1 MNRLLLR
8 TGRNDLRRHPL
19 QTLLAVI
26 GVAVAVAVVVA
37 VDLANHSAREAMRV
51 SLEAVSG
58 RATHQLVGGPDG
70 VEETLYTRLRTEL
83 GVTRAAPVVEGGAT
97 VPAAGA
103 RPLTLLGVDPFA
115 EGPFRR
121 PLTAGG
127 EGPGAALEHLLLRD
141 DAVALGAGEARRLG
155 VAAGDRLALRIA
167 GMERRVQV
175 AVVIPDPDDRWRG
188 LALADIA
195 AAQALLERTGRLDRI
210 DLILDA
216 TAAGDLAARLPGAV
230 RLVPA
235 GASANAVLEMSR
247 AFRINLTALSL
258 LAVVVGA
265 FLVFNTLA
273 FLAVRRR
280 AAIGTLR
287 ALGVQRRE
295 ILGSMLADALLIGA
309 LGTAAGLLLGIA
321 LAHGL
326 VGLVLQTVTDLYFQR
341 AAGDLVL
348 SPWSL
353 VTGVLVGLG
362 GSVAAALGPAR
373 EAAATP
379 PRAALSRSDLEAR
392 ARRLAGRGAVAG
404 GLGLAAGGLL
414 IAASEGLI
422 PAFAGLFALI
432 LGAALLAP
440 GFTLLAGR
448 AAGRLVRGRPLAG
461 LAVQGA
467 VASLSRTGV
476 AVAALSV
483 AVAAVIGVAVMIA
496 SFRASVVDW
505 LEGSL
510 AADFYVSAPRA
521 LDDALADRLAGLD
534 EIDWVAR
541 SRWYRVPDAE
551 GPLQIWAL
559 GLPGGREPAVPIR
572 AGDPDAARAA
582 FAGGQAVLVS
592 EPLAARRGL
601 APGDTLRLPT
611 PGGEVP
617 LAVAGVYRDYG
628 SPGGVVLMRRALY
641 RSLFGDAR
649 VSGIAVHLAADA
661 GRAAAT
667 AALEAAL
674 AGTPGARLQ
683 DNAEVFRRSL
693 EVFDRTFAITEVL
706 RWLAGFVAF
715 VGVLSALMALHLDRA
730 RELAVL
736 RAVGLKRAGVGALVA
751 AQSGLLGL
759 AAGLWAVPLGVSLA
773 ALLVHVINRRAFGWT
788 MGFELQAAPVAEGVV
803 LAVVAALLAA
813 AAPAWR
819 AGRALPA
826 AALKEE

>member
-1 MNRLLLR
+1 MSPLLLR
-8 TGRNDLRRHPL
+8 TGWNDLRRHPL

-37 VDLANHSAREAMRV
+37 VDLANHSALQAMRV
-51 SLEAVSG
+51 SLESVSG
-58 RATHQLVGGPDG
+58 TATHQIVGGPDG
-70 VEETLYTRLRTEL
+70 IDERAYTRLRTEL
-83 GVTRAAPVVEGGAT
+83 GVSRAAPVVEGGAT
-97 VPAAGA
+97 VPAAGE

-121 PLTAGG
+121 PLVTGG
-127 EGPGAALEHLLLRD
+127 EGVDQALDALLLRD
-141 DAVALGAGEARRLG
+141 DAIALGSGEARRLG
-155 VAAGDRLALRIA
+155 VDAGERLRLAIA
-167 GMERRVQV
+167 GEEREVIV
-175 AVVIPDPDDRWRG
+175 AAVIPDPQDQWRG

-195 AAQALLERTGRLDRI
+195 AAQALLGETGRLGRI
-210 DLILDA
+210 DLILDRGEA
-216 TAAGDLAARLPGAV
+216 EALAERLPDGLRV
-230 RLVPA
+230 VPA

-295 ILGSMLADALLIGA
+295 ILAGVLADALLIGA
-309 LGTAAGLLLGIA
+309 VGTVLGLALGIA

-326 VGLVLQTVTDLYFQR
+326 VGLVLQTITDLYFRR
-341 AAGDLVL
+341 AAGELVL
-348 SPWSL
+348 APWSL
-353 VTGVLVGLG
+353 AAGVLVGLG
-362 GSVAAALGPAR
+362 GSVLAALAPAQ

-379 PRAALSRSDLEAR
+379 PRAALARSELEDR
-392 ARRLAGRGAVAG
+392 ARRLAGRGAAAG
-404 GLGLAAGGLL
+404 AGLLLAGGLL
-414 IAASEGLI
+414 IAATGGLV

-440 GFTLLAGR
+440 GFMLVLGR
-448 AAGRLVRGRPLAG
+448 AVGRLTRGRPLAA
-461 LAVQGA
+461 LAVEGA

-510 AADFYVSAPRA
+510 AADFYVSAPA
-521 LDDALADRLAGLD
+521 PLDDALAERLAGVAGV
-534 EIDWVAR
+534 DWVAR
-541 SRWYRVPDAE
+541 SRWYRVPTAS
-551 GPLQIWAL
+551 GPVQLWAL
-559 GLPGGREPAVPIR
+559 ELPPDRDPAVDIR
-572 AGDPDAARAA
+572 AGEPRAA
-582 FAGGQAVLVS
+582 LQAFEDDRAVLVS
-592 EPLAARRGL
+592 EPFAARRGL
-601 APGDTLRLPT
+601 APGDALTLPT
-611 PGGEVP
+611 PSGDAA
-617 LAVAGVYRDYG
+617 LTVAGVYRDYG
-628 SPGGVVLMRRALY
+628 SPGGVVLLRRALY
-641 RSLFGDAR
+641 RTLYGDAR
-649 VSGIAVHLAADA
+649 LSGLGVHVAADA
-661 GRAAAT
+661 ARPAVRE
-667 AALEAAL
+667 ALEAAL
-674 AGTPGARLQ
+674 AGVPGARLQ
-683 DNAEVFRRSL
+683 DNAAVLERSL

-715 VGVLSALMALHLDRA
+715 VGVVSALMALHLDRA

-736 RAVGLKRAGVGALVA
+736 RAVGLGRRGVGGLIG

-759 AAGLWAVPLGVSLA
+759 AAGLWAVPLGLALA
-773 ALLVHVINRRAFGWT
+773 ALLVFVINRRAFGWT
-788 MGFELQAAPVAEGVV
+788 MGFHLEVAPVVEGVV

-813 AAPAWR
+813 VIPAWR
-819 AGRALPA
+819 AARSLPA
-826 AALKEE
+826 AALKDE

>member
-1 MNRLLLR
+1 VNRLLLR
-8 TGRNDLRRHPL
+8 TGWNDLRRHPL

-58 RATHQLVGGPDG
+58 RATHQLVGGPGGLD
-70 VEETLYTRLRTEL
+70 ERLYTRLRTEL
-83 GVTRAAPVVEGGAT
+83 GVARAAPVVEGGLT
-97 VPAAGA
+97 VPAAGD

-121 PLTAGG
+121 PLTTGG
-127 EGPGAALEHLLLRD
+127 EGLDAALDHLLLRD
-141 DAVALGAGEARRLG
+141 DAIALGAGEARRLG
-155 VAAGDRLALRIA
+155 VTAGEHLDARIA
-167 GMERRVQV
+167 GVERRLQV
-175 AVVIPDPDDRWRG
+175 VAVIPDPDDQWRG

-195 AAQALLERTGRLDRI
+195 AAQALLGHSGRLDRI
-210 DLILDA
+210 DLILDE
-216 TAAGDLAARLPGAV
+216 AAAANLAGRLPEGV

-295 ILGSMLADALLIGA
+295 ILSAMLADALLVGA
-309 LGTAAGLLLGIA
+309 VGTAAGLLLGIG

-353 VTGVLVGLG
+353 AAGLLVGLG
-362 GSVAAALGPAR
+362 GSVVAALAPAR

-379 PRAALSRSDLEAR
+379 PRAALSRSDLETR
-392 ARRLAGRGAVAG
+392 ARRLAGRGALAG
-404 GLGLAAGGLL
+404 LLGLAAGGLL
-414 IAASEGLI
+414 IAASDGLV

-432 LGAALLAP
+432 LGSALLAP

-448 AAGRLVRGRPLAG
+448 GLGMLARGRPLAG

-534 EIDWVAR
+534 AVDWVAR
-541 SRWYRVPDAE
+541 SRWYRLPAAE
-551 GPLQIWAL
+551 GPVQIWAL
-559 GLPGGREPAVPIR
+559 GLPEGRQPAVPIR
-572 AGDPDAARAA
+572 AGDPAAARAA
-582 FAGGQAVLVS
+582 FAGERAVLVS
-592 EPLAARRGL
+592 EPFAARRGL
-601 APGDTLRLPT
+601 APGDRLRLPT
-611 PGGEVP
+611 PEGEVA
-617 LAVAGVYRDYG
+617 LTVAGVYRDYG
-628 SPGGVVLMRRALY
+628 SPGGVVLMRRGLY
-641 RSLFGDAR
+641 RSLFGDDR
-649 VSGIAVHLAADA
+649 LSGIAVHLAPQA
-661 GRAAAT
+661 GHAAA
-667 AALEAAL
+667 AAELEAAL
-674 AGTPGARLQ
+674 AGIPGARLQ

-736 RAVGLKRAGVGALVA
+736 RAVGLRRGGVGALVG

-759 AAGLWAVPLGVSLA
+759 AAGLWAVPLGISLA

-788 MGFELQAAPVAEGVV
+788 MGFELQAAPVLEGVL
-803 LAVVAALLAA
+803 LAVLAALLAA
-813 AAPAWR
+813 AFPAWR
-819 AGRALPA
+819 AGRASPA

>member
-1 MNRLLLR
+1 MTRLLLR
-8 TGRNDLRRHPL
+8 VGWNDLRRHPL
-19 QTLLAVI
+19 QTLLAVV

-51 SLEAVSG
+51 SLESVSG

-70 VEETLYTRLRTEL
+70 LDERLYTRLRTEL
-83 GVTRAAPVVEGGAT
+83 GVSRAAPVVEGGMT
-97 VPAAGA
+97 VPEADE

-121 PLTAGG
+121 PLTTGG
-127 EGPGAALEHLLLRD
+127 EGVEDALDTLLLRD
-141 DAVALGAGEARRLG
+141 DAIALGAGEAERLD
-155 VAAGDRLALRIA
+155 VAAGERLRLEIA
-167 GMERRVQV
+167 GEAREVVV
-175 AVVIPDPDDRWRG
+175 AAVIPDPDDQWRG

-195 AAQALLERTGRLDRI
+195 AAQTLLDRGGRLDRI
-210 DLILDA
+210 DLILEGEAAEGLADA
-216 TAAGDLAARLPGAV
+216 LADGV

-235 GASANAVLEMSR
+235 GASANSVLEMSR

-295 ILGSMLADALLIGA
+295 ILAGVLADALAIGA
-309 LGTAAGLLLGIA
+309 LGTVLGLALGIA

-341 AAGDLVL
+341 AAGELVL

-353 VTGVLVGLG
+353 AAGVLVGLG
-362 GSVAAALGPAR
+362 GSVVAALAPAR
-373 EAAATP
+373 EAATTP
-379 PRAALSRSDLEAR
+379 PRAALVRSDLEAR
-392 ARRLAGRGAVAG
+392 AHRLARRGALAGVGLLVLG
-404 GLGLAAGGLL
+404 GLVIGLSDGLV
-414 IAASEGLI
+414 A
-422 PAFAGLFALI
+422 AFAGLFALI

-440 GFTLLAGR
+440 AVTLVLGR
-448 AAGRLVRGRPLAG
+448 ALARLVRGRPLAG

-521 LDDALADRLAGLD
+521 LDDALADRLGAVPGA
-534 EIDWVAR
+534 DWVAR
-541 SRWYRVPDAE
+541 SRWYRVDTAA
-551 GPLQIWAL
+551 GPVQLW
-559 GLPGGREPAVPIR
+559 GLELPAGREPAVEVRGGEP
-572 AGDPDAARAA
+572 AEAFAA
-582 FAGGQAVLVS
+582 FAEERAVLVS
-592 EPLAARRGL
+592 EPFAARREL
-601 APGDTLRLPT
+601 TPGDRLELPAPECPVTLT
-611 PGGEVP
+611 
-617 LAVAGVYRDYG
+617 VAGIYRDYG

-641 RSLFGDAR
+641 QELYGDNR
-649 VSGIAVHLAADA
+649 LSGIAVHLAAGA
-661 GRAAAT
+661 ERSEVR
-667 AALEAAL
+667 AALEARL
-674 AGTPGARLQ
+674 AGVPGARLQ
-683 DNAEVFRRSL
+683 DNAAVLERSL
-693 EVFDRTFAITEVL
+693 AIFDRTFAITEVL

-715 VGVLSALMALHLDRA
+715 VGVVSALMALHLDRA

-736 RAVGLKRAGVGALVA
+736 RAVGLGRRGMAALVGG
-751 AQSGLLGL
+751 QSGLLGL
-759 AAGLWAVPLGVSLA
+759 AAGLWAVPLGVALA
-773 ALLVHVINRRAFGWT
+773 GLLVHVINRRAFGWT
-788 MGFELQAAPVAEGVV
+788 MGFELQAAPVLEGVL
-803 LAVVAALLAA
+803 LAVIAALLAA
-813 AAPAWR
+813 VVPAWR
-819 AGRALPA
+819 AARAAPA